1 MDKPPIVQNP
11 ACISGRYHRRSV
23 TWSEQAKPEEM
34 TMSFWVVAFCFAGLM
49 LTPAHAAEITFA
61 VVDAD
66 RSGLISIEEVEAA
79 RLDWTPEEFAAA
91 DTDADEYLNQ
101 EEFEAAIAQ

>member
-1 MDKPPIVQNP
+1 M
-11 ACISGRYHRRSV
+11 R
-23 TWSEQAKPEEM
+23 
-34 TMSFWVVAFCFAGLM
+34 FWVLAFCFAGLM
-49 LTPAHAAEITFA
+49 PKPALAAEVTFA
-61 VVDAD
+61 IVDAD

-79 RLDWTPEEFAAA
+79 GLGWTMEEFAAA